1 MSTMAIKSAVTMDHV
16 KSGKKADFVSRFKKY
31 MEDNVAYFAAGSAMM
46 TGNGY
51 AADTDT
57 GPAPPAGGPPGS
69 WPAGRKCPGSG
80 RCGPAPG
87 LRSSL
92 SAPAAGRGTGRCRR

>member
-1 MSTMAIKSAVTMDHV
+1 MLTRDKKLRVFEAFAGIGAQATALERIGINYEIVGISDWFTDAIICYDAIHG

-51 AADTDT
+51 AAGQIMRD
-57 GPAPPAGGPPGS
+57 A
-69 WPAGRKCPGSG
+69 
-80 RCGPAPG
+80 RCV
-87 LRSSL
+87 
-92 SAPAAGRGTGRCRR
+92 AASNR

>member
-46 TGNGY
+46 
-51 AADTDT
+51 
-57 GPAPPAGGPPGS
+57 
-69 WPAGRKCPGSG
+69 
-80 RCGPAPG
+80 
-87 LRSSL
+87 LSL
-92 SAPAAGRGTGRCRR
+92 IHISEPTRH

>member
-51 AADTDT
+51 AAGQIIKNARRQLLSVWRFFVLTFLFLSKSASLGIKNGAFNKARLIT
-57 GPAPPAGGPPGS
+57 PA
-69 WPAGRKCPGSG
+69 
-80 RCGPAPG
+80 
-87 LRSSL
+87 
-92 SAPAAGRGTGRCRR
+92 

>member
-51 AADTDT
+51 AAGQIIDNVGILNNYDKVKLYDLLI
-57 GPAPPAGGPPGS
+57 S
-69 WPAGRKCPGSG
+69 NKNSVIRK
-80 RCGPAPG
+80 
-87 LRSSL
+87 
-92 SAPAAGRGTGRCRR
+92 

>member
-51 AADTDT
+51 AAGSAMMT
-57 GPAPPAGGPPGS
+57 GNGY
-69 WPAGRKCPGSG
+69 
-80 RCGPAPG
+80 
-87 LRSSL
+87 
-92 SAPAAGRGTGRCRR
+92 AAGQIIKNARRQLLSV

>member
-46 TGNGY
+46 TGNDGV
-51 AADTDT
+51 
-57 GPAPPAGGPPGS
+57 
-69 WPAGRKCPGSG
+69 KFF
-80 RCGPAPG
+80 
-87 LRSSL
+87 L
-92 SAPAAGRGTGRCRR
+92 

>member
-51 AADTDT
+51 A
-57 GPAPPAGGPPGS
+57 
-69 WPAGRKCPGSG
+69 G
-80 RCGPAPG
+80 RCEIFSVN
-87 LRSSL
+87 LDL
-92 SAPAAGRGTGRCRR
+92 L

>member
-51 AADTDT
+51 AF
-57 GPAPPAGGPPGS
+57 
-69 WPAGRKCPGSG
+69 CH
-80 RCGPAPG
+80 
-87 LRSSL
+87 RSDSFFH
-92 SAPAAGRGTGRCRR
+92 SYTWYDF

>member
-46 TGNGY
+46 TGHGY
-51 AADTDT
+51 AA
-57 GPAPPAGGPPGS
+57 GQIIKNA
-69 WPAGRKCPGSG
+69 R
-80 RCGPAPG
+80 RQ
-87 LRSSL
+87 LL
-92 SAPAAGRGTGRCRR
+92 SV

>member
-16 KSGKKADFVSRFKKY
+16 KSGKKADFVARFKKY

-51 AADTDT
+51 AA
-57 GPAPPAGGPPGS
+57 GQIIKNA
-69 WPAGRKCPGSG
+69 R
-80 RCGPAPG
+80 RQ
-87 LRSSL
+87 LL
-92 SAPAAGRGTGRCRR
+92 SV